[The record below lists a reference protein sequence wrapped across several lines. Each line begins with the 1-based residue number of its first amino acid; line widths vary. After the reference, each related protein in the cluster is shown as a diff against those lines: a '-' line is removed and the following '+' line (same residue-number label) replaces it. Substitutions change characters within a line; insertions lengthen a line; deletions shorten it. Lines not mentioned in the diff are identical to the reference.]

1 MIVDYT
7 LTNDTKLNPHKW
19 NWIKFSQMI
28 LDLIHTINADM
39 NSKVKL
45 TDDAESRSEL
55 PFAIW

>member
-1 MIVDYT
+1 M
-7 LTNDTKLNPHKW
+7 
-19 NWIKFSQMI
+19 